1 MELFAWKSLL
11 LEMKKINYLEKKI
24 TEANA
29 NKQNFYL
36 LKWNKIDYLF
46 IYSFICFYVNFIF
59 VMCNYLKRK

>member
-29 NKQNFYL
+29 NKQKFYL

-59 VMCNYLKRK
+59 LMCNYLKRK